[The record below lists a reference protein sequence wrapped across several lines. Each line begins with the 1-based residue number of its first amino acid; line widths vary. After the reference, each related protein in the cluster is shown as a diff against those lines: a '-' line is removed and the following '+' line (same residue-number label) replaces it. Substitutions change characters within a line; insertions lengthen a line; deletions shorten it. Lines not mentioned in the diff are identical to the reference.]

1 MHSSLEVRNAN
12 KKYKRYDE
20 GTIIKPRL
28 EKKNENVT
36 KKGIVHF
43 STKINAKWMDDV
55 VAKNVKIRVFQI

>member
-1 MHSSLEVRNAN
+1 M
-12 KKYKRYDE
+12 KRYDE

-28 EKKNENVT
+28 KKKNENVT